1 MPSGVVDRRLR
12 LDLPTSTNQV
22 FTHPSDVRFV
32 RNIVGDLGDE
42 DADVDRIDRTG
53 KVDRIDRKRKAG
65 DEIVSKNGDLVVGQ
79 LSPEQGHQR
88 DVVLLRH
95 TVRIPGTQP
104 AEYRS
109 QKWWKTQRIELQWL
123 SRSARG
129 HPAAARTEAPRAM
142 SSSEGVWLVRSAI

>member
-1 MPSGVVDRRLR
+1 M
-12 LDLPTSTNQV
+12 
-22 FTHPSDVRFV
+22 

-109 QKWWKTQRIELQWL
+109 QEWWKTQTNRASVVVEISEGPPGG
-123 SRSARG
+123 SKDGGNA
-129 HPAAARTEAPRAM
+129 RAM